1 MHSPARPSNRTYLST
16 EQEAPDLIGPLPAPG
31 FDRITG
37 LAARLLGVS
46 TVGLSLSDSDR
57 GRLEP
62 CGDIASSDTPCA
74 YSLGALASVQAG
86 PLVVADASQDERFRH
101 HPHVIGAPHIRF
113 YAGIPVR
120 ARSGAAVGAMCLS
133 DPTPRVLRADE
144 LATLTDLA
152 DLVGQEIQYRDRLAI
167 ASDLVRRANALPKI
181 TSNARRRD
189 LQEANRALVS
199 AVALQAETEQA
210 LRVRQAEL
218 DNVLEHAMDAYV
230 CNDAHYI
237 VIGWNRQ
244 AERMFGWS
252 KAEALGQSI
261 FALMVP
267 PEVAPS
273 ILRDSARFADTG
285 ASDILHHTVEFTAER
300 KNGQRIIIELQVQSV
315 EVNGRAVY
323 HSFARDISARKAA
336 EAQREYEAMHDALT
350 GLQNRRA
357 LLEVL
362 PLAQARAQRSEQA
375 LALLFID
382 LDGFKAVNDNLGHE
396 AGDEV
401 LCVVAQRL
409 STSIRATDQAYRLAG
424 DEFTVILENVQHGPE
439 DARRVAEKLIVAIS
453 EPIHVKDTE
462 ARIGASIGIAMYRAD
477 NTMSVQGLISEAD
490 AWMYRAKQ
498 AGRGQVFPRPQPHS
512 D

>member
-1 MHSPARPSNRTYLST
+1 MA
-16 EQEAPDLIGPLPAPG
+16 
-31 FDRITG
+31 
-37 LAARLLGVS
+37 LATRLLGVS
-46 TVGLSLSDSDR
+46 MVGLSLSDSYR
-57 GRLEP
+57 RQLKACSG
-62 CGDIASSDTPCA
+62 IASSEIPSE

-86 PLVVADASQDERFRH
+86 ALVVADASQDERFRH
-101 HPHVIGAPHIRF
+101 HPHVTGAPYIRF
-113 YAGIPVR
+113 YARIPVR
-120 ARSGAAVGAMCLS
+120 APSGAPVGAMCMS
-133 DPTPRVLRADE
+133 DPTPRELRSDE

-152 DLVGQEIQYRDRLAI
+152 DLVGQEIQYRDRLTI
-167 ASDLVRRANALPKI
+167 ASDLVRRANAVPKI
-181 TSNARRRD
+181 ATDARTRD
-189 LQEANRALVS
+189 LQEANKALAV

-210 LRVRQAEL
+210 LRIRQAEL
-218 DNVLEHAMDAYV
+218 DSVLEHAMDAYV
-230 CNDAHYI
+230 CNDDQYI

-261 FALMVP
+261 FSLMVP
-267 PEVAPS
+267 PEVAPA
-273 ILRDSARFADTG
+273 ILEDSARFANTG
-285 ASDILHHTVEFTAER
+285 TSEILHHTVEITAVR
-300 KNGQRIIIELQVQSV
+300 KNGQRVITELQVQRV

-357 LLEVL
+357 LVEAL
-362 PLAQARAQRSEQA
+362 PLARARTERSQHA

-401 LCVVAQRL
+401 LRVVAQRL
-409 STSIRATDQAYRLAG
+409 SASIRATDKAYRLAG
-424 DEFTVILENVQHGPE
+424 DEFTVILENVQGGLE
-439 DARRVAEKLIVAIS
+439 DATRVAEKLIVRIS
-453 EPIHVKDTE
+453 EPVPVKDTE
-462 ARIGASIGIAMYRAD
+462 ARIGASIGIAMYFAGSA
-477 NTMSVQGLISEAD
+477 MSVQALINEAD

-498 AGRGQVFPRPQPHS
+498 AGRGQVCPRPLHHQ